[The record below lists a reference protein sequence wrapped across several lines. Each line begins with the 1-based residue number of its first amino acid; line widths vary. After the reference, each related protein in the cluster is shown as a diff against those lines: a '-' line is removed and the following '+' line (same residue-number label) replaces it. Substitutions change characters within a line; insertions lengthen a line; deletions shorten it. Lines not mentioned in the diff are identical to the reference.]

1 MLIMYH
7 KTTQQLKLKTKMTKV
22 QIIVNNELHQE
33 YNDDNF
39 NNIFSICDIKKNIA
53 DYFYDQEEFYGD
65 GKVIVKA
72 DNLEFDISDDV
83 ADIVSEYLEESR
95 DEAQSQ
101 KDIEE
106 SYYRGLI

>member
-1 MLIMYH
+1 
-7 KTTQQLKLKTKMTKV
+7 MTKV

-65 GKVIVKA
+65 GEVIVKA
-72 DNLEFDISDDV
+72 DNKEFDISYDV
-83 ADIVSEYLEESR
+83 ADKVSEYLEESR
-95 DEAQSQ
+95 NEAEGQ
-101 KDIEE
+101 KDIEND
-106 SYYRGLI
+106 YYRNLI